1 MEGTGQTANQTGKG
15 MQEGASGVGS
25 RIIEGA
31 KNLAVSIGEKLQ
43 DVGK

>member
-1 MEGTGQTANQTGKG
+1 MEGTGQTVNQSGEG

-31 KNLAVSIGEKLQ
+31 KDLAVSIGEKLQ
-43 DVGK
+43 DFGK